1 MLEAEEELG
10 ALARWLRS
18 NPLVVV
24 PIIVAEIQLNAR
36 GILAFMFHATCGSL
50 MLPVV
55 IYGWE
60 ASETYQDLFLLG
72 SLLDLGWDLFSQIQV
87 YLATFHGDVAD
98 RWGWARCPRG
108 LFPFIVMHHA
118 LAYIIVVPMDNKY
131 VHLSDYHQVCLSL
144 LGAAACAMGINAV
157 KMTLDVTKRSE
168 LLLFKA
174 LLTTESGI
182 MLYTRGYLHTH
193 SRGLLN
199 CLTAGDVSV
208 CRHGNVT
215 NNWKW
220 LDAPVLV
227 PAGEKASF
235 NCTYDLTGPLGRKI
249 THGFAGSHEMCIAY
263 LAVAV
268 PESRSNGDI
277 YFNDRSLASHGNY
290 GPGGCWIQ
298 GGE

>member
-1 MLEAEEELG
+1 MSLF
-10 ALARWLRS
+10 
-18 NPLVVV
+18 N
-24 PIIVAEIQLNAR
+24 
-36 GILAFMFHATCGSL
+36 L
-50 MLPVV
+50 MLLP
-55 IYGWE
+55 
-60 ASETYQDLFLLG
+60 
-72 SLLDLGWDLFSQIQV
+72 
-87 YLATFHGDVAD
+87 H
-98 RWGWARCPRG
+98 
-108 LFPFIVMHHA
+108 
-118 LAYIIVVPMDNKY
+118 II
-131 VHLSDYHQVCLSL
+131 
-144 LGAAACAMGINAV
+144 GACV
-157 KMTLDVTKRSE
+157 
-168 LLLFKA
+168 
-174 LLTTESGI
+174 
-182 MLYTRGYLHTH
+182 
-193 SRGLLN
+193 N

-268 PESRSNGDI
+268 PESRSNGAI
-277 YFNDRSLASHGNY
+277 YFNDRSLARWLY

>member
-1 MLEAEEELG
+1 MSGIDLREGFFETPPGFYMPLNPLRFAAKLQYHFELG
-10 ALARWLRS
+10 YKAFYSNGTSSDAVGDDALHTLRLDIDVQTATLTAAQRPTTMIRAFPLSFISGETLHAPAGATTVAVRAHRCFKFRRDVLVSAGKSLGVLARVRRRSSTQVLVLGLR
-18 NPLVVV
+18 
-24 PIIVAEIQLNAR
+24 
-36 GILAFMFHATCGSL
+36 
-50 MLPVV
+50 
-55 IYGWE
+55 
-60 ASETYQDLFLLG
+60 
-72 SLLDLGWDLFSQIQV
+72 
-87 YLATFHGDVAD
+87 
-98 RWGWARCPRG
+98 
-108 LFPFIVMHHA
+108 
-118 LAYIIVVPMDNKY
+118 
-131 VHLSDYHQVCLSL
+131 
-144 LGAAACAMGINAV
+144 
-157 KMTLDVTKRSE
+157 
-168 LLLFKA
+168 
-174 LLTTESGI
+174 
-182 MLYTRGYLHTH
+182 LHTH

-268 PESRSNGDI
+268 PESRSNGAI